1 MPGPSVPVPPASR
14 RLLEA
19 IFIYFFLVLLL
30 ARLPHPASEIGIPV
44 NAGQF
49 ATAVYCYQL
58 LLLIEVVAL
67 SFYTSVYFLYI
78 FSPLINLY
86 KVSEYGTS

>member
-14 RLLEA
+14 RLLET
-19 IFIYFFLVLLL
+19 IFIFFLVLLL

-44 NAGQF
+44 NAGQL

-86 KVSEYGTS
+86 KVSEYGIS